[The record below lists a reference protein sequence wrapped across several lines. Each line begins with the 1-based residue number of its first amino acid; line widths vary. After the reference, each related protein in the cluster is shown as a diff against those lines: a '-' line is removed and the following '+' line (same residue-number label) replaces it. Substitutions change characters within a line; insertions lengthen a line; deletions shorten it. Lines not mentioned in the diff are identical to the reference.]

1 MKTRKKIFMKVGVM
15 LTFTL
20 IICSFFVIKSY
31 AAVNPDSE
39 DYQAG
44 YQAGYDMGHYV
55 GYDEGYGTG
64 KREGHEEGYALGNQ
78 DGYDEGYNKGLSD
91 GLNETTT
98 SENYKST
105 FKSIFESVFQAPI
118 DFVKGAFNFE
128 VFGLNIFKLASFALT
143 IVLVVWVVKR
153 VKGWLNDIDRIIRYK
168 NIKFVLY
175 NWYFKSSNF

>member
-1 MKTRKKIFMKVGVM
+1 MKTSKKIFMKVGVL

-20 IICSFFVIKSY
+20 IICSLITIKSF

-44 YQAGYDMGHYV
+44 YQQGYEMGHHV
-55 GYDEGYGTG
+55 GLDEGYGVGKQDGYQEGYEAAQGIFYDEGY
-64 KREGHEEGYALGNQ
+64 EF
-78 DGYDEGYNKGLSD
+78 GYNKGLND

-105 FKSIFESVFQAPI
+105 FKSIFEGIFQAPI

-128 VFGLNIFKLASFALT
+128 VFGLNIFKLVSFALT

-153 VKGWLNDIDRIIRYK
+153 VKG
-168 NIKFVLY
+168 
-175 NWYFKSSNF
+175 